1 MTFRLHMTLHSLSV
15 FNGQYRH
22 SSSVYCKTWT
32 KKNSLYINM
41 QIKYALSVSVHVE
54 DFISSL
60 AHSSFYQFT
69 QKNTITFKNTRQVPV
84 IGCNVSRYHKLEVF
98 VAAKLGCVYSKQVWW
113 GCQIRKP
120 ETCWLCSSS
129 VPAWGWTIQ
138 GKTKS
143 TALLIGEH
151 YCQTRHEYVKPLTH
165 ML

>member
-15 FNGQYRH
+15 FKGQYRH

-69 QKNTITFKNTRQVPV
+69 QKNTITFKNTRRVPV
-84 IGCNVSRYHKLEVF
+84 TGCNVSRYHKLEVF
-98 VAAKLGCVYSKQVWW
+98 VAAKLGCVYSKQGRLVGMSDQKTWDLLTLLLISPSL
-113 GCQIRKP
+113 GLNDSRKNK
-120 ETCWLCSSS
+120 EHGTSDWR
-129 VPAWGWTIQ
+129 
-138 GKTKS
+138 
-143 TALLIGEH
+143 ALLSN
-151 YCQTRHEYVKPLTH
+151 
-165 ML
+165 